1 MDELE
6 LLKKDWKKSE
16 SSYPKLSYNEIYKL
30 IHKKSSSIV
39 KWIFVIGIGEFLF
52 WAVLNLLI
60 PESYLEIYE
69 KLHLKSFLYVTQAI
83 HYLIIAVFIYLFYK
97 NYKAI
102 SVTDSTNLLMQKI
115 LKTRK
120 TVNYYVY
127 YNIGL
132 YIILSIVINLIMFS
146 QPDILIDVLGS
157 KNKNSIDNSQFL
169 IVMLVA
175 QVITLFV
182 VCGLLWLYYRI
193 VYGILL
199 KRLYKNYNELE
210 KMDN

>member
-1 MDELE
+1 MDELD
-6 LLKKDWKKSE
+6 LLKKDWKKQNT
-16 SSYPKLSYNEIYKL
+16 SYPKLTYKEIYKL

-52 WAVLNLLI
+52 WALLNLLI

-69 KLHLKSFLYVTQAI
+69 KLHLKSFLYVTQTM

-102 SVTDSTNLLMQKI
+102 SVTDSTSLLMQKI

-132 YIILSIVINLIMFS
+132 YIIISIVINLIMFS
-146 QPDILIDVLGS
+146 QPDILIDVLGPE
-157 KNKNSIDNSQFL
+157 NENSIDNKQFFIIMMISQ
-169 IVMLVA
+169 IV
-175 QVITLFV
+175 TLFV
-182 VCGLLWLYYRI
+182 MCGLLWLYYRI
-193 VYGILL
+193 IYGILL
-199 KRLYKNYNELE
+199 RKLTKNYKELATLE
-210 KMDN
+210 

>member
-6 LLKKDWKKSE
+6 LLKKDWKKTE

-39 KWIFVIGIGEFLF
+39 KWIFIVGIAEFLF
-52 WAVLNLLI
+52 WALLNLLI

-102 SVTDSTNLLMQKI
+102 TVTDSTNLLMQKI
-115 LKTRK
+115 LNTRK

-132 YIILSIVINLIMFS
+132 YILLSIVINLVMFS
-146 QPDILIDVLGS
+146 QPDILIEVLGP
-157 KNKNSIDNSQFL
+157 KNEIPIDSSQFL
-169 IVMLVA
+169 TVMLVA
-175 QVITLFV
+175 QVISLV
-182 VCGLLWLYYRI
+182 VMCGLLWLYYRI
-193 VYGILL
+193 IYGILL
-199 KRLYKNYNELE
+199 KKLHKNYNELGNL
-210 KMDN
+210 DN

>member
-16 SSYPKLSYNEIYKL
+16 SSYPTLSYNEIYKL

-39 KWIFVIGIGEFLF
+39 KWIFVIGIAEFIF
-52 WAVLNLLI
+52 WAALNLVI

-69 KLHLKSFLYVTQAI
+69 KFHLKSFLYVSQAI
-83 HYLIIAVFIYLFYK
+83 HYLIIIVFIYLFYK

-115 LKTRK
+115 LNTRK

-132 YIILSIVINLIMFS
+132 YIVLSIVINLIMFS
-146 QPDILIDVLGS
+146 QPEILIDVLDT
-157 KNKNSIDNSQFL
+157 KNEIDSSQF
-169 IVMLVA
+169 IIIMLVV
-175 QVITLFV
+175 QIVTLFV
-182 VCGLLWLYYRI
+182 MCALLWLYYRI
-193 VYGILL
+193 IYGILL
-199 KRLYKNYNELE
+199 KKLHKNYKELE
-210 KMDN
+210 SLDI